1 MLDIGEVFAGF
12 TIERMLGQ
20 GGMGTV
26 YLARHPRL
34 DRLTALKLLNRDL
47 FADERV
53 RARFEREADLAAG
66 LDHPGIVTVFDRGTE
81 GEQLWISMQYV
92 DGIDAA
98 TVDPMTLPPERA
110 VQIIEGVADALDYAH
125 GRGVLHRDVKPA
137 NILLARSSG
146 GQGERVFLTD
156 FGIARLRADSTHLT
170 QQGMFTATLAYAS
183 PEQMTGAEL
192 DHRSDQYSLA
202 CALYWLLTG
211 VAPFDSPDPN
221 EIIRGTL
228 YLNPP
233 PLALR
238 RQGLPPALDAVLAA
252 AMAKYPAARFDSCA
266 AFAKAARQA
275 LTSNTPPSLP
285 RPPANTPTFYP
296 PAPAGPYPPQTPG
309 YGPTPAQPI
318 PPAPHPAWRPP
329 HQPPAPAGPRAP
341 APPPAGYAAP
351 HPGPAAQPPAAQP
364 GVQPPVAQ
372 QAPVAQQSVHP
383 PVVQQPAAQPA
394 VHPPVAHQSPGAGQV
409 PAAQSPVAQQS
420 PGAEQAAAAQLSVA
434 QPSPGA
440 QPSAVQQPPV
450 AQQSSQSSAVQQPPA
465 AQHGVQ
471 PPGADQAA
479 VRPHLPVA
487 APPVAPQMPSAQPG
501 TQVPVVPPV
510 PNPVAAQP
518 PSSHPP
524 SGPVP
529 GVSPAPGTQ
538 SAEPPAG
545 QPHGADLSGAQ
556 SPSVVGSPGGTQF
569 EGDRAR
575 TGDEGGSRQVGESAD
590 GVSAAVSGVVAGA
603 AAQLSW
609 NSATGAGIVEGG
621 ERSSSE
627 KNRRAEGSASTG
639 GPADTDSVVTDVV
652 PMPDTGQLEA
662 ANANAL
668 TEVTPVARSA
678 NSASLIH
685 ESDSARVDSA
695 AAAGAGSE
703 SVDGQ
708 SAGGATGSTRAADH
722 PVEPEKGRGAA
733 IDPNLGHGG
742 SPQQGG
748 ERRVATGHSAPAGD
762 ERGTAVES
770 DLGPEGSPQHGVA
783 PDGRAPQAGSEL
795 PVSTGD
801 EPDAAPGAGE
811 SPHLGVAIGDERG
824 PVGGPDAGQGS
835 ARDGDVPRYSDIQAG
850 LAAGAGATYGSPA
863 GQGGAQHQVV
873 PPEDGL
879 PQYSGGPDVP
889 PQPGA
894 VPSASP
900 QAGAVPSGSAQ
911 AGGVPSGSA
920 QPGGV
925 PGASP
930 QAGAVPGGSPQAG
943 GVPSGSAQAG
953 GVPGGPMG
961 PPPVGHG
968 PWVGPRRPVRRRMSR
983 VHRLGWLLLAALVFA
998 LVGLLV
1004 ALVVVVLPDGDEDV
1018 DAAGGTAKGPS
1029 SSAAAVV
1036 GDAFVASRRVFPTL
1050 VPQGA
1055 VAEGDGYRGAQC
1067 VAVRGVSELQWKEP
1081 ALQWNPISAG
1091 WQCERTDNSAGSV
1104 SYLVLEYP
1112 TAAQARS
1119 VVEAMPAAVRY
1130 QGNKDGVP
1138 FSLRRWV
1145 VPDQASVRTQTA
1157 HQVVSFSDDSTRA
1170 KYVIAVSRRGS
1181 SGMAGAPRPTAQDEV
1196 IAWWEDVPL

>member
-211 VAPFDSPDPN
+211 IAPFDSPDPN

-252 AMAKYPAARFDSCA
+252 AMAKYPVARFDSCT

-285 RPPANTPTFYP
+285 RPPANTPAFYP
-296 PAPAGPYPPQTPG
+296 PAPVGPYQPQAPG
-309 YGPTPAQPI
+309 YGPNPAQPI

-329 HQPPAPAGPRAP
+329 HQPPAPAGPVPVPPRAP
-341 APPPAGYAAP
+341 VPPPAGYAPP

-364 GVQPPVAQ
+364 GAQPPTAQKGVQP
-372 QAPVAQQSVHP
+372 H
-383 PVVQQPAAQPA
+383 
-394 VHPPVAHQSPGAGQV
+394 
-409 PAAQSPVAQQS
+409 
-420 PGAEQAAAAQLSVA
+420 
-434 QPSPGA
+434 
-440 QPSAVQQPPV
+440 AVQQPPV
-450 AQQSSQSSAVQQPPA
+450 AQQAAHPPMAQQPPA
-465 AQHGVQ
+465 GPPGVQ
-471 PPGADQAA
+471 APGAHRSPGVAQ
-479 VRPHLPVA
+479 VPVA
-487 APPVAPQMPSAQPG
+487 QQIPGAQPG
-501 TQVPVVPPV
+501 AHAAVMPASSI

-518 PSSHPP
+518 SSTQPP
-524 SGPVP
+524 SGPIPAVP
-529 GVSPAPGTQ
+529 PAPGAQ
-538 SAEPPAG
+538 STEPPAG
-545 QPHGADLSGAQ
+545 QPHGADLRGAQ
-556 SPSVVGSPGGTQF
+556 SPSVVGSGRARF
-569 EGDRAR
+569 AGDRVGA
-575 TGDEGGSRQVGESAD
+575 GESRQVGESAD
-590 GVSAAVSGVVAGA
+590 GASAAAVPGVVAGVA
-603 AAQLSW
+603 AATSCGS
-609 NSATGAGIVEGG
+609 SATNRGTVDDGT
-621 ERSSSE
+621 RSSGDNDS
-627 KNRRAEGSASTG
+627 RAEGSASTAG
-639 GPADTDSVVTDVV
+639 QADTDSVVTDVV
-652 PMPDTGQLEA
+652 PMPDTGQLDV

-668 TEVTPVARSA
+668 TEVTPVTRSA
-678 NSASLIH
+678 GSAGPIRESASVRGDSGTATGT
-685 ESDSARVDSA
+685 ESSSPERQPVS
-695 AAAGAGSE
+695 G
-703 SVDGQ
+703 VL
-708 SAGGATGSTRAADH
+708 GSTRAADR
-722 PVEPEKGRGAA
+722 PAEQDGDGGPA
-733 IDPNLGHGG
+733 IGQNLGPAG
-742 SPQQGG
+742 SPQQGS
-748 ERRVATGHSAPAGD
+748 ERHEAPGHSASPGD
-762 ERGTAVES
+762 ERAEAVGS
-770 DLGPEGSPQHGVA
+770 VPGHRGSPQEGVA
-783 PDGRAPQAGSEL
+783 QDRGAPQAGVEL

-801 EPDAAPGAGE
+801 EPDTAPGSGE
-811 SPHLGVAIGDERG
+811 SPHLDLAADGERG
-824 PVGGPDAGQGS
+824 SVGGPDAGQGS
-835 ARDGDVPRYSDIQAG
+835 SLHAGVPLSGDAQAG
-850 LAAGAGATYGSPA
+850 LAREAGATYGSTA
-863 GQGGAQHQVV
+863 GQGIAQHRVV

-879 PQYSGGPDVP
+879 PQYSGAPNAS
-889 PQPGA
+889 PQPGGAPSGSPEAGA
-894 VPSASP
+894 VSSGSP
-900 QAGAVPSGSAQ
+900 QAGGAPNASPQ
-911 AGGVPSGSA
+911 AGGVPSGAPQPGGVAGASPGAGAVVSGSPEAGGVASGSPQAGGVVSGASQPGGAPSA
-920 QPGGV
+920 SPQPGGVPSGSPQAGGVASGLPQAGGV

-930 QAGAVPGGSPQAG
+930 QAG
-943 GVPSGSAQAG
+943 
-953 GVPGGPMG
+953 GVPGGP
-961 PPPVGHG
+961 PVGQG

-1055 VAEGDGYRGAQC
+1055 VAEGEGYRGAQC

-1138 FSLRRWV
+1138 FTLRRWV

-1157 HQVVSFSDDSTRA
+1157 HQVVSFPDDSTRA

>member
-98 TVDPMTLPPERA
+98 TVDPMALPPERA

-329 HQPPAPAGPRAP
+329 HQPPAPPRAP

-372 QAPVAQQSVHP
+372 QAPVAQQGVHP
-383 PVVQQPAAQPA
+383 PVVQQPPAAQPA
-394 VHPPVAHQSPGAGQV
+394 VQPPVAHQSPGAGQV
-409 PAAQSPVAQQS
+409 PAAQSPVVQQ
-420 PGAEQAAAAQLSVA
+420 
-434 QPSPGA
+434 SPGA
-440 QPSAVQQPPV
+440 QPSVVQQPPV
-450 AQQSSQSSAVQQPPA
+450 AQQSSQSSAVQQPPV

-471 PPGADQAA
+471 PPGAHQAS
-479 VRPHLPVA
+479 VRPHPPVA
-487 APPVAPQMPSAQPG
+487 ALPGAPQMPSAQPG
-501 TQVPVVPPV
+501 SQAPVAAPV
-510 PNPVAAQP
+510 PNHVAAQP
-518 PSSHPP
+518 LSTQPP

-529 GVSPAPGTQ
+529 TVPPAPGAQ

-545 QPHGADLSGAQ
+545 QPHGADLPGAQ
-556 SPSVVGSPGGTQF
+556 SPLAVGSPGGTQF

-575 TGDEGGSRQVGESAD
+575 VGDEGGIRQVGESAD
-590 GVSAAVSGVVAGA
+590 GVSAAVPGVVAGA
-603 AAQLSW
+603 AVQSSG
-609 NSATGAGIVEGG
+609 NSATGRGTVEAG

-627 KNRRAEGSASTG
+627 RNSSAEGSAFAG
-639 GPADTDSVVTDVV
+639 GPPDTDSVVTDVV
-652 PMPDTGQLEA
+652 PMPDTGQLDT
-662 ANANAL
+662 ANATAL

-678 NSASLIH
+678 SGAGPIH
-685 ESDSARVDSA
+685 ESGSTRVDSG
-695 AAAGAGSE
+695 AAAGAGSGAA
-703 SVDGQ
+703 DGR
-708 SAGGATGSTRAADH
+708 SIGGATGSTPAADR
-722 PVEPEKGRGAA
+722 PMEPEKDRGAA

-742 SPQQGG
+742 SPQGVEQRG
-748 ERRVATGHSAPAGD
+748 AAGHSAPAAD
-762 ERGTAVES
+762 ERSTAES
-770 DLGPEGSPQHGVA
+770 DLGPVDSRQQSVA
-783 PDGRAPQAGSEL
+783 QDGRAPKAVSE
-795 PVSTGD
+795 PPISTGA
-801 EPDAAPGAGE
+801 EPDVTSGSGE
-811 SPHLGVAIGDERG
+811 SPHLGVAPG
-824 PVGGPDAGQGS
+824 GGPN
-835 ARDGDVPRYSDIQAG
+835 
-850 LAAGAGATYGSPA
+850 
-863 GQGGAQHQVV
+863 
-873 PPEDGL
+873 
-879 PQYSGGPDVP
+879 
-889 PQPGA
+889 
-894 VPSASP
+894 ASP
-900 QAGAVPSGSAQ
+900 
-911 AGGVPSGSA
+911 

-930 QAGAVPGGSPQAG
+930 RAGAVPSGSPQAG
-943 GVPSGSAQAG
+943 GVPSGPAQAG
-953 GVPGGPMG
+953 GVPGGPPMG

-1036 GDAFVASRRVFPTL
+1036 GDAFVASRRVFPAL

-1055 VAEGDGYRGAQC
+1055 VAEGEGYRGARC

-1130 QGNKDGVP
+1130 QGSKDGVP

-1157 HQVVSFSDDSTRA
+1157 HQVVSFPDDSTRA

-1196 IAWWEDVPL
+1196 IAWWEEVPL